1 METHLALT
9 MRPCCELPSLVCT
22 AIGTNFANGSRF
34 LRARKFN
41 LKLAK
46 KMIIDCVEWRH
57 TVEGVGID
65 ELYDRIDPWD
75 VSLFTQLIAKHKA

>member
-1 METHLALT
+1 MVTHLAPT
-9 MRPCCELPSLVCT
+9 TRPCCESLGRVRT
-22 AIGTNFANGSRF
+22 AVDTNVAIGSRF

-46 KMIIDCVEWRH
+46 KMFIDCLEWRR

-75 VSLFTQLIAKHKA
+75 VSLFTQLVAKHK